1 MVAYAATQPLEWCK
15 YSTISRR
22 RDCSPRSLW
31 TATPPIAESRRRS
44 VAMSLARVDQVR
56 SSSTAAVSSCCIRLK
71 EMTPVGDAAGVTL
84 GWTQELGEAWRPAIL
99 SE

>member
-44 VAMSLARVDQVR
+44 VAMSLASVDQVR
-56 SSSTAAVSSCCIRLK
+56 NSSTAAVSSGCIRIK
-71 EMTPVGDAAGVTL
+71 EMTQWGTPLGSHLAGRRTWGRRGV
-84 GWTQELGEAWRPAIL
+84 QQL